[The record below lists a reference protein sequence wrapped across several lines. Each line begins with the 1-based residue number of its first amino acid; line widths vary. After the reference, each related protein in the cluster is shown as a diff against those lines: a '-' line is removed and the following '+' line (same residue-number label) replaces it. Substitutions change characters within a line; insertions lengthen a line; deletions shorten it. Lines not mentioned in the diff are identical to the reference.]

1 MVKIGSLFS
10 LLFICSCSNHQ
21 QDKAVS
27 IHEDS
32 NVTVADTLQGS
43 VSSNSYSAK
52 PADPGSMGMD
62 APIKAKADQLKSPVG
77 IYRVVFPLE
86 DSMKIEQTVKFY
98 NNKTY
103 QLQERYPGSKKDSMV
118 TIQGTFL
125 PSNGYIWLYQEQVA
139 RGRYKWK
146 GDTLQYYDPSYKKSY
161 SMVKLQDVLERDIW
175 QEKKAQGLVLYGVG
189 NEPFWS
195 LEVNSNDTISFR
207 LADWEQALKLKRKE
221 TLSSKDTTVYLA
233 QNDSA
238 QIKLMVLPY
247 FCSDGMSDF
256 TYQNKIL
263 VKYNNQTYSGCG
275 VVYK

>member
-1 MVKIGSLFS
+1 MVKTCSLVLLLFLFS
-10 LLFICSCSNHQ
+10 CADHQ
-21 QDKAVS
+21 QEMAVNS
-27 IHEDS
+27 NEDS
-32 NVTVADTLQGS
+32 NLTIADTLQGS
-43 VSSNSYSAK
+43 VSSNSYAAK
-52 PADPGSMGMD
+52 PAEPEGEE
-62 APIKAKADQLKSPVG
+62 PIIKPKPEQLKSPVG

-86 DSMKIEQTVKFY
+86 DSLRIEQTVKFY

-103 QLQERYPGSKKDSMV
+103 QLQERYPGTKKDSMV
-118 TIQGTFL
+118 VIQGTFL

-146 GDTLQYYDPSYKKSY
+146 GDTLQYFDPLYKKSY
-161 SMVKLQDVLERDIW
+161 SMVKLQDVLDREIW
-175 QEKKAQGLVLYGVG
+175 QQKKAQGLILYGVG

-195 LEVNSNDTISFR
+195 LELNSNDTISFR
-207 LADWEQALKLKRKE
+207 LADREQPIKLKRND
-221 TLSSKDTTVYLA
+221 TQNAKDTTIYLA
-233 QNDSA
+233 GNDSA
-238 QIKLMVLPY
+238 QMKLMILPY

>member
-1 MVKIGSLFS
+1 MVKFGSLFS

-21 QDKAVS
+21 QDKAVN

-52 PADPGSMGMD
+52 PAEPGSMDMD
-62 APIKAKADQLKSPVG
+62 APIKPKADQLKSPVG

-86 DSMKIEQTVKFY
+86 DSTKIEQTVKFY

-233 QNDSA
+233 QNDSS